1 MSLNFNLYAL
11 WADQNRKRLERSL
24 KKAQCIWFAM
34 VKELVEMV
42 DDELAGKEEERGGGL
57 QEGGKIN

>member
-1 MSLNFNLYAL
+1 
-11 WADQNRKRLERSL
+11 
-24 KKAQCIWFAM
+24 M

-57 QEGGKIN
+57 QEGGKINWSGLSKNVLYNVLISKERSIWCLF